1 MLAVLFCG
9 VLLAAL
15 DIAITGPALPAFRE
29 AFALAPRS
37 AAWVFNVFVLFNLV
51 GVPLT
56 TRWADRV
63 GRRTVFAASVATF
76 GAGALVVALAPS
88 FSVVLAGR
96 AVQGAAASGIFPAAS
111 AMVGDTVP
119 ADRRGRA
126 LGILGAVYGLAFLI
140 GPALAGVVLG
150 VAHWR
155 WLYGLVVPFTVLVAA
170 VAWRML
176 PPTQAA
182 RPETVDGR
190 GIVTLGL
197 TLAALA
203 YGVNQVDAVAP
214 LRSLL
219 QLDVGGLIVAAGVGA
234 VLFVR
239 FERRAVDPLLRL
251 DLFRNRQIVLAS
263 LLGIGAGI
271 AEATFIFFSDLAVAA
286 FAVPKSTASYM
297 LMPLVAAVAFGAPV
311 AGRVLDRV
319 GSRAIALSGMG
330 LLTLGLAAIA
340 LRPAARIVFYGGSV
354 TLGLGLA
361 CLLGSALSYILLQ
374 EAQEAERTVV
384 QGLNTMALGVGQLLG
399 GALIGAV
406 AASAPGVTG
415 YAQAFGVVAVVGA
428 CGTALA
434 LGLRKRAATQD
445 QPDGPHE
452 KTNAERRR
460 KDQNQRA

>member
-1 MLAVLFCG
+1 MPNDPATRSVRRILAVLFCG

-15 DIAITGPALPAFRE
+15 DIAITGPALPALRE
-29 AFALAPRS
+29 AFDLVPRT

-56 TRWADRV
+56 TRWADRL
-63 GRRTVFAASVATF
+63 GRRVVFAASVATF

-88 FSVVLAGR
+88 FEVLLAGR

-111 AMVGDTVP
+111 AMVGDTVST
-119 ADRRGRA
+119 DRRGRA

-150 VAHWR
+150 VADWR
-155 WLYGLVVPFTVLVAA
+155 WLYGGVVPFTVLVAV
-170 VAWRML
+170 VAWQML
-176 PPTQAA
+176 PRTHAA
-182 RPETVDGR
+182 RPDRIDGA
-190 GIVTLGL
+190 GIAVLGG

-203 YGVNQVDAVAP
+203 YGVNQIDATAP
-214 LRSLL
+214 LASLL
-219 QLDVGGLIVAAGVGA
+219 TLEVGGLIGLAVVGA
-234 VLFVR
+234 LLFVR
-239 FERRAVDPLLRL
+239 VERRAADPLLRI
-251 DLFRNRQIVLAS
+251 DLFQNRQIVIAS
-263 LLGIGAGI
+263 LLGVVAGI

-340 LRPAARIVFYGGSV
+340 VRPASAVVFYGGSV

-361 CLLGSALSYILLQ
+361 CLLGSALNYILLK
-374 EAQEAERTVV
+374 EAREAERTVV
-384 QGLNTMALGVGQLLG
+384 QGLNTMALGVGQLMG

-406 AASAPGVTG
+406 AASAPGMAG
-415 YAQAFGVVAVVGA
+415 YATAFGVVAVVGA
-428 CGTALA
+428 CGAVLA
-434 LGLRKRAATQD
+434 LGLRSRAA
-445 QPDGPHE
+445 
-452 KTNAERRR
+452 A
-460 KDQNQRA
+460 